1 MSTDRPRRA
10 AAKGPFR
17 VGLVGRAGSGKSTVA
32 RALEA
37 DGAVVLDADALGHEV
52 TREDPEVRAALSA
65 EYGEDVYG
73 PDGLD
78 RARVAERV
86 FRDAEAR
93 ERLNRWVHPRIL
105 ERMQRRLDDLERS
118 GFQGTVVV
126 DAALLLDWGFERS
139 LDAVIAVVAPE
150 DAQLER
156 LRRSRGWTT
165 DESRRRLAVQRD
177 DAAFAD
183 AADVVLDNRGTPEAL
198 ASAARDAVAA
208 LRRNAGR
215 T

>member
-1 MSTDRPRRA
+1 
-10 AAKGPFR
+10 
-17 VGLVGRAGSGKSTVA
+17 
-32 RALEA
+32 
-37 DGAVVLDADALGHEV
+37 
-52 TREDPEVRAALSA
+52 
-65 EYGEDVYG
+65 
-73 PDGLD
+73 GLD

-86 FRDAEAR
+86 FRDVEAR

-118 GFQGTVVV
+118 GFEGTVVV

-177 DAAFAD
+177 DAAFAA

-215 T
+215 